1 MKSMKKLLFIAIGI
15 AIIVVIALI
24 ILSFI
29 SKKGKPLGLKNGQLQ
44 ACTSPENC
52 VISETID
59 DISRT
64 VEPLAFNIEKSA
76 FLLKAKAAVQS
87 IGGTIITADE
97 HYIAATFSS
106 DVFGFIDDLELR
118 ITDDNLL
125 HFRSSSRVGRSDL
138 GANKRRV
145 NELKLLL
152 L

>member
-1 MKSMKKLLFIAIGI
+1 MKKLLFIAIAV
-15 AIIVVIALI
+15 AIIVVIAFI

-29 SKKGKPLGLKNGQLQ
+29 SKKGQAQGLKNGQLQ
-44 ACTSPENC
+44 ACINPENC
-52 VISETID
+52 VVSEAID
-59 DISRT
+59 GVSHT
-64 VEPLAFNIEKSA
+64 VEPLAFSIDKTA

-87 IGGTIITADE
+87 IGGTIVTADE

-106 DVFGFIDDLELR
+106 AVFGFIDDLELR

-138 GANKRRV
+138 GANKHRV
-145 NELKLLL
+145 DELKLLL